1 MMKNVSA
8 RWWNAELRL
17 WLVRKMSSQAG
28 ARCLTAHNMSHGG
41 QGGYQTGQKIAIKT
55 NMNGSVAYGD
65 DQRRKTRERYTNPVL
80 LRVLLLSL
88 VEDAG
93 GGAEF
98 LMNEPA
104 VTERNGALWGTS
116 DVENYLH
123 GAALAAS
130 ASSGMVYYN
139 GNEE

>member
-55 NMNGSVAYGD
+55 NMNGSVTYGD

-80 LRVLLLSL
+80 LRVLLSM

-104 VTERNGALWGTS
+104 VTERNGALRGPS

-123 GAALAAS
+123 GAALAAN

>member
-17 WLVRKMSSQAG
+17 WLVRKMSSQPG
-28 ARCLTAHNMSHGG
+28 ARCFTAHNMSHGG

-55 NMNGSVAYGD
+55 NMNGSVTYGD

-80 LRVLLLSL
+80 LRVLLSM

-104 VTERNGALWGTS
+104 VTERNGALRGPS

-123 GAALAAS
+123 GAALAAN

>member
-80 LRVLLLSL
+80 LRVLLSM

-104 VTERNGALWGTS
+104 VTERNGALRGTS

-130 ASSGMVYYN
+130 ASSGMVDIVKIS
-139 GNEE
+139 

>member
-80 LRVLLLSL
+80 LRVLLSM

-104 VTERNGALWGTS
+104 VTERNGALRGTS

-123 GAALAAS
+123 GAALAAN

>member
-80 LRVLLLSL
+80 LRVLLSM

-104 VTERNGALWGTS
+104 VTERNGALRGTS

-123 GAALAAS
+123 GAAPAAN

>member
-28 ARCLTAHNMSHGG
+28 ARFLTAHNMSHGG

-55 NMNGSVAYGD
+55 NMNGSVTYGD

-80 LRVLLLSL
+80 LRVLLSM

-104 VTERNGALWGTS
+104 VTERNGALRGPS

-123 GAALAAS
+123 GAALAAN

>member
-1 MMKNVSA
+1 MECGIASLAGEEDVVSG
-8 RWWNAELRL
+8 WGTLF
-17 WLVRKMSSQAG
+17 
-28 ARCLTAHNMSHGG
+28 TAHNMSHGG

-55 NMNGSVAYGD
+55 NMNGSGAYGD

-104 VTERNGALWGTS
+104 VTERNGALRGTS

-123 GAALAAS
+123 GAALAAN

>member
-1 MMKNVSA
+1 M
-8 RWWNAELRL
+8 R
-17 WLVRKMSSQAG
+17 
-28 ARCLTAHNMSHGG
+28 
-41 QGGYQTGQKIAIKT
+41 
-55 NMNGSVAYGD
+55 
-65 DQRRKTRERYTNPVL
+65 
-80 LRVLLLSL
+80 
-88 VEDAG
+88 G
-93 GGAEF
+93 GGTEF

-123 GAALAAS
+123 GAALAAN

>member
-1 MMKNVSA
+1 
-8 RWWNAELRL
+8 
-17 WLVRKMSSQAG
+17 
-28 ARCLTAHNMSHGG
+28 MSHGG

-55 NMNGSVAYGD
+55 NMNGSGAYGD

-104 VTERNGALWGTS
+104 VTERNGALRGTS

-123 GAALAAS
+123 GAALAAN

>member
-55 NMNGSVAYGD
+55 NMNGSVTYGD

-80 LRVLLLSL
+80 LRVLLSM

-104 VTERNGALWGTS
+104 VTERNGALRGPS

>member
-80 LRVLLLSL
+80 LRVLLSM

-104 VTERNGALWGTS
+104 VTERNGALRGPS

-123 GAALAAS
+123 GAALAAN

>member
-1 MMKNVSA
+1 MKNVSA

-80 LRVLLLSL
+80 LRVLLSM

-104 VTERNGALWGTS
+104 VTERNGALRGTS

-123 GAALAAS
+123 GAALAAN